1 MLKFTLGFVLGA
13 VTFGAI
19 FVYADVGVLF
29 NSAGTEIGTTA
40 NPLYI
45 EVAS

>member
-13 VTFGAI
+13 VTFGAV

-29 NSAGTEIGTTA
+29 NSSNQEVGTTN
-40 NPLYI
+40 NPIYI
-45 EVAS
+45 EVVS

>member
-19 FVYADVGVLF
+19 FVYADTTVLF
-29 NSAGTEIGTTA
+29 DMLNQPVGITD

-45 EVAS
+45 TLQ